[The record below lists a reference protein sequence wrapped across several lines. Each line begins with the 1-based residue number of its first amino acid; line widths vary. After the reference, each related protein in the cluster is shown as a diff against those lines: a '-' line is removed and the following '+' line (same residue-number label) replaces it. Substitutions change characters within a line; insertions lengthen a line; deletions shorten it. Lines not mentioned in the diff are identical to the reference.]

1 MNRLY
6 SCLMGVVALMV
17 FAVGTADL
25 SAQYCRPRLQDG
37 WWGNGI
43 TLFQFNT
50 FQNFSGTSDYN
61 SQDGYF
67 IFPDRRIDI
76 PRNVENTFRIETNA
90 WGPGTAAIWLDMNQ
104 DGIFGPEER
113 VFSGTSFNQLLW
125 TGTIV
130 VPCSANVGLTRLRVI
145 MYTNSVTEPS
155 DPCVFPQ
162 QVGGECEDYIVDIVG
177 DYTGSF
183 PSEVSDAQSILAKG
197 NLYDGSSPALP
208 KPSVTLRVGQPNQS
222 FNIQYRLIGPLP
234 LTDTVYRADFS
245 AVGPSGGSFPQF
257 VTFEVPGATGPLA
270 SVGGILNTIPAVG
283 GEYTMYSRLVGT
295 NSACVA
301 EYRQAF
307 TIAADRDLSV
317 RQIRSPQDNSAPK
330 NFRYPNTT
338 PIPVEAIFQN
348 VGLTRIESF
357 RGIAKLWNPNGTLV
371 YTDTVVVNEPLN
383 ARARLTQMFKN
394 FTATGAVGHTVGV
407 YTAQVCG
414 ELIDPTPD
422 MTPFNDCAPRP
433 GFPTWKFEVAYN
445 DEPGV
450 NSVSVPTSTQRLI
463 ANRPF
468 RPEAI
473 FENNGIQDL
482 SNVPVRLIITKMPG
496 GVPVYNQQGI
506 IQDIASGQFNK
517 SIYTFPA
524 FTPTEGGDYRFCFRV
539 EYPGDPVETNNE
551 ICVTRTVIGNLSGI
565 YTIGVSKPGP
575 RNYTTID
582 AALDDLYLKG
592 VSGPVTFEFTDATY
606 NVTRVGISI
615 PAIDLSSRIVGVSAV
630 NTLTFKP
637 SLDRSLTRGAVTINM
652 TTESGV
658 GILLGQNVAPANP
671 NALQRQLY
679 FSNQVNANSAGY
691 ITIDGGSQ
699 RSIRLAVRKT
709 TVSAFPSPFMSAV
722 YLSSGSSNIQI
733 RNLLIEH
740 QTGVVPSYASSLPV
754 VQYNGG
760 SQQFRFDPNTRN
772 NTISYTAGI
781 TQRDTINPDNLGN
794 LDTLI
799 NQNNKFIGNEINGF
813 GYGIASMGMGALIK
827 AGVNEFRPYYNSG
840 TEITGNLIYNVR
852 RAGIFVGYE
861 DGVKI
866 TNNRIYNVGVA
877 ATGGTEADV
886 AGIIAGGETRY
897 NNIDL
902 WISGNEISG
911 VRGTN
916 SSRGIVV
923 EQAVNDFQSILQ
935 AGGTVVFPN
944 RPEHTMVVSNA
955 IWGISR
961 STTGGDMAGVHLL
974 TRRAT
979 AGDRVTPFSTVYFT
993 RQDTVA
999 NNTIVIPNDNIV
1011 GTGAIAGV
1019 ASQHGNGTAILNN
1032 AIALQGAS
1040 NAASYSHA
1048 VIFYEGTLFRGGS
1061 MNTDY
1066 LPASAPA
1073 ALVSNRNA
1081 FNAPNASVARFIEIS
1096 HTSELISSGSQDEF
1110 KNIRQWRSWTKQD
1123 INSVLGDFL
1132 AEHEYQGVAPNQKL
1146 RVKITPQPPLGSIL
1160 NNRGERIASITT
1172 DIDGTPRGEAGLG
1185 YDIGAD
1191 EFNGRL
1197 YVSDIEVVDI
1207 LSPTAYRRTTGA
1219 TSDAEYIMTKA
1230 PIDVTARL
1238 RNNGALAQTNVSVRV
1253 RVFLE
1258 TVASNNAQLAT
1269 PAFGT
1274 TPVVER
1280 TIKVDLN
1287 SNEFKNLSFG
1297 IPNWTPQTYFGLTGY
1312 TVPTRFSTMSANVTP
1327 RYMVEVTTQSDEFNP
1342 NNTQTKTLRFY
1353 LRKSQM
1359 EIIVSSRGTTSDILA
1374 GTPAQND
1381 IAGHLNSDSLVKALG
1396 DLGFVNNPAANL
1408 YAYDVFERNAWED
1421 RAVDYTLYRTM
1432 FWSHDLAPLTRTER
1446 DDIRNFVNAGRP
1458 GQKKNLAMGSQV
1470 PPRAHIGLT
1479 VNNDEVFVRRVLR
1492 AQYQAPGAPASPN
1505 YNLKRII
1512 GQANARNTEET
1523 IVRTGFTNDAEP
1535 NPALIRIYS
1544 DAQTSGLANMAYSYK
1559 KGDRTTVDSI
1569 MGSSVAGLNLNS
1581 VYLGV
1586 DWRHYAR
1593 PAVRTGLERVLR
1605 GIIDFFES
1613 NGGTVVPVEL
1623 VAFDAKAR
1631 GHNVD
1636 VFWATASEENSAY
1649 FVIERASV
1657 SPAGNSAYSVVST
1670 NPAAGNSTGRRDYR
1684 VVDENVAA
1692 GTYAYRLT
1700 SVDKDG
1706 SRMQT
1711 SDVQVTI
1718 ADEANALWLGD
1729 VTPNPVASTAT
1740 VSYNLVSEGN
1750 VELVLYDASGAQV
1763 MTMAN
1768 VPTGAGRHEVNLS
1781 VENLP
1786 AGSYRLVLRSN
1797 GVMATKNVTVVK

>member
-1 MNRLY
+1 M
-6 SCLMGVVALMV
+6 
-17 FAVGTADL
+17 
-25 SAQYCRPRLQDG
+25 
-37 WWGNGI
+37 
-43 TLFQFNT
+43 FQFNT
-50 FQNFSGTSDYN
+50 FRNFSTPNDYEN
-61 SQDGYF
+61 QTGYSF
-67 IFPDRRIDI
+67 YPTPSPPIEI
-76 PRNVENTFRIETNA
+76 PRNVENTFRIETNW
-90 WGPGTAAIWLDMNQ
+90 WGLGVGAIWIDMNQ
-104 DGIFGPEER
+104 DGVFSVEER
-113 VFSGTSFNQLLW
+113 LFSSVQNNQLLF

-130 VPCSANVGLTRLRVI
+130 VPCSANVGLTRMRVMI
-145 MYTNSVTEPS
+145 MTNTPVEIA
-155 DPCVFPQ
+155 DPCMFPNQ
-162 QVGGECEDYIVDIVG
+162 TGGECEDYVVDIVG

-183 PSEVSDAQSILAKG
+183 PHESSDALSILTKG
-197 NLYDGSSPALP
+197 NLYDGSSAALP

-222 FNIQYRLIGPLP
+222 FNIMYRLVGPLP

-245 AVGPSGGSFPQF
+245 AVGPSAGTFPQF
-257 VTFEVPGATGPLA
+257 VKFEVPGASGPLA
-270 SVGGILNTIPAVG
+270 AAGGILNTIPAIG

-301 EYRQAF
+301 EYRQQF
-307 TIAADRDLSV
+307 TIAAERDISV
-317 RQIRSPQDNSAPK
+317 RQIRSPQDNSEPK
-330 NFRYPNTT
+330 RFRYPNTT
-338 PIPVEAIFQN
+338 PIPVEAVFQN

-357 RGIAKLWNPNGTLV
+357 RGIAKIWNPSGVLV
-371 YTDTVVVNEPLN
+371 YTDTIVVNEPMN
-383 ARARLTQMFKN
+383 SRARQTQPFKSF
-394 FTATGAVGHTVGV
+394 FTTGSTGHVVGV
-407 YTAQVCG
+407 YRAQVCS

-422 MTPFNDCAPRP
+422 MTAYNDCLPRP
-433 GFPTWKFEVAYN
+433 GFPNWTFEVAYN

-450 NSVSVPTSTQRLI
+450 NSVTVPTSSQRLF

-473 FENNGIQDL
+473 YDNNGIQDL
-482 SNVPVRLIITKMPG
+482 SNVPVRLIIRKMPG
-496 GVPVYNQQGI
+496 QTVVYTQTGI

-524 FTPTEGGDYRFCFRV
+524 FTPTEGGDYQFCFRS
-539 EYPGDPVETNNE
+539 EYPGDPVESNNE

-565 YTIGVSKPGP
+565 YTIGTSKPGP

-606 NVTRVGISI
+606 NVTRTGIAV
-615 PAIDLSSRIVGVSAV
+615 PAIDLSSRIIGTSSV

-637 SLDRSLTRGAVTINM
+637 SLERSLTRGSVTINM

-658 GILLGQNVAPANP
+658 GVLLGQNVAPSNAN
-671 NALQRQLY
+671 AIQRQLY
-679 FSNQVNANSAGY
+679 FSNQTNANSAGY
-691 ITIDGGSQ
+691 ITFDGGSQ
-699 RSIRLAVRKT
+699 RAFRFAVRKNT
-709 TVSAFPSPFMSAV
+709 LSAFPSPFMSAF
-722 YLSSGSSNIQI
+722 YLSSGSTNIQI
-733 RNLLIEH
+733 RNVLIEH
-740 QTGVVPSYASSLPV
+740 QAGQIPSYATSLPV

-772 NTISYTAGI
+772 NTVSYTAGI
-781 TQRDTINPDNLGN
+781 TQRDTINPDNFGN
-794 LDTLI
+794 LDTI
-799 NQNNKFIGNEINGF
+799 ANTNNKFIGNEINGF
-813 GYGIASMGMGALIK
+813 GYGIASMGIGALIK
-827 AGVNEFRPYYNSG
+827 AGVNEFRPYYNTG
-840 TEITGNLIYNVR
+840 TEISNNLIYNVR

-866 TNNRIYNVGVA
+866 TGNRIYNVGVA

-897 NNIDL
+897 NNMAL
-902 WISGNEISG
+902 WISGNEISS

-944 RPEHTMVVSNA
+944 RPEHTMIVSNA

-979 AGDRVTPFSTVYFT
+979 AGDRVTPFSANYFT

-999 NNTIVIPNDNIV
+999 NNTIVIPNDNVV

-1081 FNAPNASVARFIEIS
+1081 FNAPNASIARFIEIS
-1096 HTSELISSGSQDEF
+1096 HTSELISAGSQDEF
-1110 KNIRQWRSWTKQD
+1110 QNIRQWRSWTKQD
-1123 INSVLGDFL
+1123 INSVIGDFL

-1146 RVKITPQPPLGSIL
+1146 RVKVTPQPPLGSIL

-1172 DIDGTPRGEAGLG
+1172 DIDGNARGEAGLG

-1207 LSPTAYRRTTGA
+1207 LSPTAYRRSTGT
-1219 TSDAEYIMTKA
+1219 TSDAEYIMTKS
-1230 PIDVTARL
+1230 PVDVTARL
-1238 RNNGALAQTNVSVRV
+1238 RNNGALAQTNVNVRV

-1258 TVASNNAQLAT
+1258 TVASNNGQLAT

-1274 TPVVER
+1274 TPIVER
-1280 TIKVDLN
+1280 TLKVDLN
-1287 SNEFKNLSFG
+1287 SNEFKNLTFG

-1312 TVPTRFSTMSANVTP
+1312 TVPVRFRTMSANVTP
-1327 RYMVEVTTQSDEFNP
+1327 RYMVEVTTQSDEFNG

-1359 EIIVSSRGTTSDILA
+1359 EIIVSSRGTTSDIIT

-1396 DLGFVNNPAANL
+1396 DLGFVNNPAANQ
-1408 YAYDVFERNAWED
+1408 YAYDVFERNAWEE
-1421 RAVDYTLYRTM
+1421 RAIDYTLYRTM

-1512 GQANARNTEET
+1512 GQANARSTEET
-1523 IVRTGFTNDAEP
+1523 IVRTGFANDAEP

-1636 VFWATASEENSAY
+1636 VFWATASEENSDH
-1649 FVIERASV
+1649 FIVERATVALTGAS
-1657 SPAGNSAYSVVST
+1657 NYDVVST
-1670 NPAAGNSTGRRDYR
+1670 SPAAGNSTGRRDYR

-1700 SVDKDG
+1700 SVDRDG

-1729 VTPNPVASTAT
+1729 VTPNPIASSAT
-1740 VSYNLVSEGN
+1740 VSYNLVSDGD

-1763 MTMAN
+1763 LTMNA
-1768 VPTGAGRHEVNLS
+1768 PAGIGRHDVNLS
-1781 VENLP
+1781 VANLS

-1797 GVMATKNVTVVK
+1797 GAVAMKNVTVVK